1 MLDDGAEYRF
11 LHNQAKGKSK
21 NSESENII
29 NMDIEEHMVARM
41 SLIFMDAKTLQ
52 AMENAP

>member
-21 NSESENII
+21 NRKSEKII
-29 NMDIEEHMVARM
+29 NIDIEENMVARM

-52 AMENAP
+52 AMENVP